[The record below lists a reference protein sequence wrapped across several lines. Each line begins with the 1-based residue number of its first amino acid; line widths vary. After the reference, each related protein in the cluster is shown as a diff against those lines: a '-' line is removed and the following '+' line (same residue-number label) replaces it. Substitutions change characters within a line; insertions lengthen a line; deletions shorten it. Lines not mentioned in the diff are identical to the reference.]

1 MAVID
6 EILRIEGA
14 AGIIKAKTVALGL
27 DKDSQD
33 GNGKVSSS
41 DKLDVHARAIDDI
54 QGRTAV
60 NQTLDAS
67 TTSVSIPKG
76 YYGSDSTVSVSKMT
90 APTVELSGTQQVIS
104 CDDKMM
110 DGDITIPAAN
120 VYRTGST
127 EPTSSTPGN
136 NGDLYLVV

>member
-6 EILRIEGA
+6 EILRLEGA
-14 AGIIKAKTVALGL
+14 AGVIKEKTVALGL

-33 GNGKVSSS
+33 GSGKVTVA

-54 QGRTAV
+54 QNQSAV

-76 YYGSDSTVSVSKMT
+76 YYGSDSTVNVSTMS
-90 APTVELSGTQQVIS
+90 APEVILSNAQQIIT

-110 DGDITIPAAN
+110 DGNITIPAAH

-136 NGDLYLVV
+136 NGDLYLVI